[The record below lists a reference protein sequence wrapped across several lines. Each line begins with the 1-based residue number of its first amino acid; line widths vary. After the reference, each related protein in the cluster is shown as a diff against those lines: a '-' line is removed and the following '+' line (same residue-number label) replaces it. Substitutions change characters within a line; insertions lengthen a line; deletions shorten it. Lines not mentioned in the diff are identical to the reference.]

1 MYLNRPV
8 NLLLTGVLAAT
19 TAFSAAAAPG
29 NRGLN
34 IEEILVTAQKKE
46 EGANS
51 VPLAI
56 ATYTGE
62 DLSALGVTDTRD
74 LGRLLPGFF
83 YADGGFNVPIYTLR
97 GVGFNENSQTASATV
112 GVYLDEFNLPF
123 PVMSKGASLDLA
135 RVEVLKGPQGT
146 LYGRNTTGGAVN
158 YIANRPSDELEY
170 GGEVSYSRFET
181 WTSEA
186 FVSGPLSEGL
196 KARLA
201 VRHIQSGDGWQRSR
215 TRHPDSDAYNG
226 DTGRNIGGQYEQFGY
241 DTLGQVDKASARLLL
256 DWAGAESWRLS
267 MHLNGWRDRS
277 EPQALQVIAIES
289 QNATTGEAG
298 LHPDVA
304 NYPVNDANTDDSRAA
319 DWPNNGMRFL
329 LNDSFYS
336 GGLRFDQTLTESVE
350 MALLVSSGKFES
362 DGSFIPQS
370 GVDTVNT
377 ERNVFATSEFY
388 NIELRFSGEPS
399 DSLFWQ
405 FGFNYSEDDVQ
416 EFQRLHHDTVS
427 IVFPVDSPDGDG
439 EAGLDNR
446 SGFGGNQVAE
456 VAAVFAH
463 GEWRFG
469 RDWKLSGGLRY
480 TDEVRDFNGCSQDV
494 DVEDEPGADQDAPGA
509 RNEGTG
515 LNNAFSGIS
524 ALQAPAAG
532 FAPGSAES
540 GGCFTLDNETR
551 RPQRFYGVLA
561 EDNVSGRVA
570 LDWEFAADK
579 LVYLALSRGYK
590 SGSFPVINISDSV
603 QYEPATQERLDA
615 VELGS
620 KLRLMDMVQLNSS
633 VFDYRYRDKQLVTN
647 FRDPVF
653 GALPVL
659 RNAPRSRVSGAELD
673 LKITPAEGLFIAL
686 QASYLDTEVEEFVS
700 GDSNGDEFDFAGKP
714 FNYSP
719 DWEYTLIA
727 EYRLNVFDHYEVS
740 LGADVSY
747 RSETNASLEE
757 DDRFFIDDYTVFNAR
772 LGFSSYTQ
780 PWQLQLWGRN
790 ITDEY
795 YYNNV
800 TNQLDTIG
808 RYTAMPVVW
817 GATLSYRN

>member
-1 MYLNRPV
+1 M
-8 NLLLTGVLAAT
+8 
-19 TAFSAAAAPG
+19 
-29 NRGLN
+29 
-34 IEEILVTAQKKE
+34 
-46 EGANS
+46 
-51 VPLAI
+51 
-56 ATYTGE
+56 
-62 DLSALGVTDTRD
+62 
-74 LGRLLPGFF
+74 
-83 YADGGFNVPIYTLR
+83 
-97 GVGFNENSQTASATV
+97 
-112 GVYLDEFNLPF
+112 
-123 PVMSKGASLDLA
+123 
-135 RVEVLKGPQGT
+135 
-146 LYGRNTTGGAVN
+146 
-158 YIANRPSDELEY
+158 
-170 GGEVSYSRFET
+170 
-181 WTSEA
+181 
-186 FVSGPLSEGL
+186 
-196 KARLA
+196 
-201 VRHIQSGDGWQRSR
+201 
-215 TRHPDSDAYNG
+215 
-226 DTGRNIGGQYEQFGY
+226 
-241 DTLGQVDKASARLLL
+241 
-256 DWAGAESWRLS
+256 
-267 MHLNGWRDRS
+267 
-277 EPQALQVIAIES
+277 
-289 QNATTGEAG
+289 
-298 LHPDVA
+298 
-304 NYPVNDANTDDSRAA
+304 
-319 DWPNNGMRFL
+319 
-329 LNDSFYS
+329 
-336 GGLRFDQTLTESVE
+336 
-350 MALLVSSGKFES
+350 
-362 DGSFIPQS
+362 
-370 GVDTVNT
+370 
-377 ERNVFATSEFY
+377 
-388 NIELRFSGEPS
+388 
-399 DSLFWQ
+399 
-405 FGFNYSEDDVQ
+405 
-416 EFQRLHHDTVS
+416 
-427 IVFPVDSPDGDG
+427 
-439 EAGLDNR
+439 
-446 SGFGGNQVAE
+446 
-456 VAAVFAH
+456 
-463 GEWRFG
+463 
-469 RDWKLSGGLRY
+469 
-480 TDEVRDFNGCSQDV
+480 RDFNGCSQDV